1 LHCSDDLRNPD
12 TGLAPRLRVISTIV
26 LTAIGLALLY
36 LGWLATLWRFQE
48 RIVFQ
53 PPAGVPASQVP
64 ARRMSYHA
72 SDDTELFAYVVG
84 DCPPGTTVVLAFHGN
99 ADISRWLVP
108 WAITLAQATGACV
121 VLPEYRGYDGLAGSP
136 SYESSKRDALAA
148 LELVRTTL
156 AAAGSDTIYFGH
168 SLGTAVATELAAAK
182 TPRALVLQSPFSSAR
197 DMARR
202 MVTPGIWALWGI
214 LSRVHFDTANRV
226 RSLACPVWVIHGDAD
241 MVIPVRMGREVFAA
255 AVQKGE
261 LLVVRG
267 AGHNDLPEAGGREY
281 WSWLRRAVVGAEARP
296 ATPSAPAGTQS
307 AP

>member
-1 LHCSDDLRNPD
+1 MN
-12 TGLAPRLRVISTIV
+12 STIV
-26 LTAIGLALLY
+26 LIAIGLALLY

-64 ARRMSYHA
+64 ARRMSYRA
-72 SDDTELFAYVVG
+72 SDDTELFAYIVG

-108 WAITLAQATGACV
+108 WAITLAQATGSCV

-156 AAAGSDTIYFGH
+156 GAPRGDTIYFGH
-168 SLGTAVATELAAAK
+168 SLGTAVATELATVE

-202 MVTPGIWALWGI
+202 MVIPGVTVLWGI
-214 LSRVHFDTANRV
+214 MSRVHFDTTTCV
-226 RSLACPVWVIHGDAD
+226 RTLACPVWVTHGDAD
-241 MVIPVRMGREVFAA
+241 MVIPVRMGRDVFAA
-255 AVQKGE
+255 AVHKGE
-261 LLVVRG
+261 LLIVRG
-267 AGHNDLPEAGGREY
+267 AGHNNLPEVGGREY
-281 WSWLRRAVVGAEARP
+281 WSWLRRAIVGEEARP
-296 ATPSAPAGTQS
+296 TTLSAPAGTQS

>member
-1 LHCSDDLRNPD
+1 MHCCDDLRNPD
-12 TGLAPRLRVISTIV
+12 AGLALRLRVNSTIV
-26 LTAIGLALLY
+26 LIAIGFALLY
-36 LGWLATLWRFQE
+36 FGWLATLWQFQE

-64 ARRMSYHA
+64 ARRMSYRA
-72 SDDTELFAYVVG
+72 SDDTELFAYIVG
-84 DCPPGTTVVLAFHGN
+84 DCPPGTTVVVAFHGN

-108 WAITLAQATGACV
+108 WAITLAQATRACV

-156 AAAGSDTIYFGH
+156 AAPGSDTIYFGH
-168 SLGTAVATELAAAK
+168 SLGTAVATELAAVE

-202 MVTPGIWALWGI
+202 MVIPGVTALWRMM
-214 LSRVHFDTANRV
+214 SRVHFDTATRV
-226 RSLACPVWVIHGDAD
+226 RTLACPVWVTHGDAD
-241 MVIPVRMGREVFAA
+241 MVIPVRMGREIFAA
-255 AVQKGE
+255 AADQGE
-261 LLVVRG
+261 LLIVRG
-267 AGHNDLPEAGGREY
+267 AGHNNLPEVGGAQY
-281 WSWLRRAVVGAEARP
+281 WRWLHGAIVSAASRP
-296 ATPSAPAGTQS
+296 ATPSAPAGTRS